1 MDKKKKDRL
10 TWIAYIAIFLLFWV
24 TGWHKPVISKL
35 QQGILATGLIQADI
49 DQEHS
54 ENAVDAILYDEE
66 DQKIRLSEFRNG
78 VVFFNVWATWCPP
91 CKAEMPGIQSLYES
105 AEIEGVNFVMISTDR
120 NFEDAKKYKKAHNYT
135 FPIYRLGES
144 MSEELNS
151 TTLPTTYIIG
161 KKGNVEMVHK
171 GMAQYN
177 TEKFKDYLQQLV
189 LKD

>member
-24 TGWHKPVISKL
+24 TGWHKPLISKL